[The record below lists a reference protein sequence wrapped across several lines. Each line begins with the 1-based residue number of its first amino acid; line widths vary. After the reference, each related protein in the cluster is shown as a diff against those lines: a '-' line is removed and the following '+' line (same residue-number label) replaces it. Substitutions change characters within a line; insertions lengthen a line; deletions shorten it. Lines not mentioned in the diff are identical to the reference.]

1 MCLRIV
7 AATHALPLD
16 SHAHYEPVL
25 PHCNLNLRIRSRR
38 HKLLRGSEMARERSR
53 CNAGTSYVRFAA
65 FTDDAD
71 LADVAYFRLARAEAV
86 ALDPQTRILLQVMTH
101 ARLYIGFRV

>member
-1 MCLRIV
+1 MRLRIV
-7 AATHALPLD
+7 GATHALPLV
-16 SHAHYEPVL
+16 SHAQYKPVL
-25 PHCNLNLRIRSRR
+25 PHCHLKLRIHSQR
-38 HKLLRGSEMARERSR
+38 HKLLRGSEKALERSW
-53 CNAGTSYVRFAA
+53 CNAGTSYTRFAA

-101 ARLYIGFRV
+101 P